1 MLGSSRDPGQV
12 DFGLTDP
19 LTQCA
24 NKPIGTIAANSLWCD
39 IALYNGSDTA
49 SNQTQAIRSA
59 SVPCITTYG
68 RYDITN
74 QTQISAPTL
83 FQSYLQTLSVD
94 PISTS
99 FAQIDPSLLDTLG
112 SYQLRIN
119 QISRSECAG
128 VDTSGLSIVQSRS
141 VADVCASNFVV
152 TAPYVMQE

>member
-24 NKPIGTIAANSLWCD
+24 NKPIGTIAANSLRCD
-39 IALYNGSDTA
+39 IALYNGSDVA

-74 QTQISAPTL
+74 QTQISSPTL

-112 SYQLRIN
+112 SYQLRLN

-128 VDTSGLSIVQSRS
+128 VDTSGLSIVHSRS